1 MMLPIKINK
10 AHRILY
16 HYQPYN
22 KKYLEQTLR
31 DLTIH
36 LKQPETFNDP
46 WDCRPWYDL
55 EGLNDDS
62 VREAHIKYFTDPNLA
77 HVFGNITAT
86 QLRSNPEKLLQMVR
100 ESTEHLWKLMNDK
113 YRLYCFTP
121 KEDNELMWSHYA
133 KSHSGIC
140 LRFNAESH
148 PISQAC
154 QLFYQETLPVL
165 DLLDP
170 YCLKNINTDT
180 PSELLLT
187 KSAVWSYE
195 EEYRLLAYE
204 ITSDRTDEFKMAQL
218 PFTINNFL
226 KLPKG
231 ALTGIIIGCL
241 SSNANE
247 IIKMVKKYQPQ
258 ITVQKA
264 NRNHHAYG
272 LTFDVIYKA

>member
-1 MMLPIKINK
+1 MMLPIKISQ
-10 AHRILY
+10 AHRTLY
-16 HYQPYN
+16 HYQIYN

-31 DLTIH
+31 DQTIH
-36 LKQPETFNDP
+36 LNQPESFNDP

-55 EGLNDDS
+55 EGLNDAS
-62 VREAHIKYFTDPNLA
+62 VREAHIEYFTNPNLA
-77 HVFGNITAT
+77 HVFGEITAPE
-86 QLRSNPEKLLQMVR
+86 LRSDPDRLLQMIR
-100 ESTEHLWKLMNDK
+100 ESTMHLWKLMNDK
-113 YRLYCFTP
+113 YRLYCLTP

-140 LRFNAESH
+140 LQFNAESH

-154 QLFYQETLPVL
+154 EVYYQERLPVL

-170 YCLKNINTDT
+170 HCMKNTLTDT
-180 PSELLLT
+180 PSELFLT
-187 KSAVWSYE
+187 KSESWIYE
-195 EEYRLLAYE
+195 KEYRLLAFEIPLDKAEEYE
-204 ITSDRTDEFKMAQL
+204 LAGF
-218 PFTINNFL
+218 PFTINNKL

-247 IIKMVKKYQPQ
+247 IVRMVKKYQPQ
-258 ITVQKA
+258 IIVKKA